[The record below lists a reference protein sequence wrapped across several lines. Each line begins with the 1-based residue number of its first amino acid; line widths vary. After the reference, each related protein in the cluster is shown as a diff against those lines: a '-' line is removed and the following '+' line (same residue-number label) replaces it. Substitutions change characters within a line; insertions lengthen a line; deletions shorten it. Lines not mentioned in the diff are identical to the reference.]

1 MKISVFVLLFLL
13 ITIIFPLTRGEME
26 VQKSR
31 NLSTMHCGV
40 QAYLSTLASPKVA
53 EVVNQF
59 PVKVTLNEVPRL
71 STWPSQFQDI
81 GAKEGHVALFFFA
94 KDIER

>member
-1 MKISVFVLLFLL
+1 
-13 ITIIFPLTRGEME
+13 ME

-31 NLSTMHCGV
+31 NLSAMHSGM
-40 QAYLSTLASPKVA
+40 QAYLSSFASPKVV

-71 STWPSQFQDI
+71 STWPAQFQDI
-81 GAKEGHVALFFFA
+81 GAKENHVALFFFA

>member
-1 MKISVFVLLFLL
+1 M
-13 ITIIFPLTRGEME
+13 R
-26 VQKSR
+26 KSR
-31 NLSTMHCGV
+31 NLSAIHSGM
-40 QAYLSTLASPKVA
+40 QAYLSTLASSNVV

-71 STWPSQFQDI
+71 STWPEQFQDI
-81 GAKEGHVALFFFA
+81 GAKEHHVALFFFA